1 MKALFVEGAPEGM
14 TGSPGD
20 RRLCIP
26 SLRGFMIVQLENII
40 YCEAERSYTVFHC
53 KNKKTIMASR
63 PLADYDQLLADADF
77 MRVHKSYLINLGH
90 IKEYQR
96 GEGGMVIMTNG
107 IEIEVS
113 RRRKDLFLERI
124 KTLCRY

>member
-1 MKALFVEGAPEGM
+1 MKALFVEGGPEGM
-14 TGSPGD
+14 TGTPGE

-96 GEGGMVIMTNG
+96 GEGGMVIMSNG

>member
-1 MKALFVEGAPEGM
+1 MKALFVGGAPEGM
-14 TGSPGD
+14 TGSPGE

-96 GEGGMVIMTNG
+96 GEGGMVIMSNG

-113 RRRKDLFLERI
+113 RRRKDLFLEKI

>member
-1 MKALFVEGAPEGM
+1 MMKALIVGGPAGM
-14 TGSPGD
+14 TGVPGE

-26 SLRGFMIVQLENII
+26 SLRGFMIVNLENII

-63 PLADYDQLLADADF
+63 PLADYDQLLSDADF
-77 MRVHKSYLINLGH
+77 MRVHKSFLINLEH

-96 GEGGMVIMTNG
+96 GEGGMVILSNG

-113 RRRKDLFLERI
+113 RRKKDLFLERI

>member
-1 MKALFVEGAPEGM
+1 MNALYVVGEPQGI
-14 TGSPGD
+14 TVTPGEW
-20 RRLCIP
+20 RLCIH

-53 KNKKTIMASR
+53 KNKKNIMASR

-96 GEGGMVIMTNG
+96 GEGGMVI
-107 IEIEVS
+107 
-113 RRRKDLFLERI
+113 
-124 KTLCRY
+124 

>member
-1 MKALFVEGAPEGM
+1 MKALFVVGGPEGM
-14 TGSPGD
+14 TGTPGE

-96 GEGGMVIMTNG
+96 GEGGMVIMSNG